1 VIAAE
6 GRMPMNE
13 VSKEYVQGILL
24 MAFIGIPVLWS
35 VDAIS
40 GSVAFIGMLA
50 VMIVGTANNNRKSD
64 RQ

>member
-1 VIAAE
+1 
-6 GRMPMNE
+6 MNE